1 MDLIHLP
8 IAFCVTTFILL
19 VTKSSSQTWEASYYE
34 TGLLIVA
41 DVPLK
46 DCHTC
51 LIQMAGVHRLILVK
65 EFSGTRTYLVK
76 GRAATLDLISVQCI
90 DMKLCQLQTDI
101 SQFQTWTE
109 PFHKVSVIE
118 YSISVLSTQMEIK
131 VSNTAHTDT
140 PHVISPILQSYKG
153 ITVFFS
159 DVKSFASHN
168 VYTLAKSEK
177 IPSKK
182 TVTETSNLG
191 SEWRK
196 QMVKGSPGMSPHRP
210 GQSSHPRCFVCL
222 SCSFQCERCLSLH
235 STSFGIRT
243 YYVKFQA
250 CTMHTIYAFA
260 SIYDLVTID
269 LYCGINF
276 CPTMESLSDK
286 ACSTIDYIFST
297 HKKALNVAGA
307 SITEEFAKFYRND
320 EVTRANANKRYQSQ
334 LNDRSLLSS
343 MEDIWFINY
352 MSGLD
357 ALDVRRTE
365 ISTPFYSKSKLSMQV
380 ENVLMRGIK
389 DCAHLHTSPN
399 SRAKCI
405 SCMLLVIKTGMLVS
419 TISQTE
425 VMVFFQKTDLSAT
438 VDCVRKK
445 ACLQIKTQHP
455 TSCHTHRKYHRVNP
469 NVYPELS
476 IFKNLILERPVC
488 AVISHKA
495 RSHQS
500 CRSCVQRVFKKK
512 THQLVSEI
520 YSLLLSSITENKE
533 LGLYELERVLHMCLG
548 RARTKCV
555 KVQLFPEMIC
565 SEHEQYKESTESGD
579 RVTDDTREQLRMG
592 KDKILLWP
600 PINNV
605 GHGDTIADERA
616 VFMVEFEAKRPEL
629 CIRCMVSRTEVFF
642 FSVVYHN
649 QFGYFWMTQNHKGVL
664 EYCLKNVLCTN
675 LWYSAKE

>member
-455 TSCHTHRKYHRVNP
+455 TSCHTHRTYHRVNP

-476 IFKNLILERPVC
+476 IFKNLILERPILC
-488 AVISHKA
+488 ATGFQEEDSPAGVRNILIVVVINNGK
-495 RSHQS
+495 
-500 CRSCVQRVFKKK
+500 QR
-512 THQLVSEI
+512 TW
-520 YSLLLSSITENKE
+520 
-533 LGLYELERVLHMCLG
+533 
-548 RARTKCV
+548 A
-555 KVQLFPEMIC
+555 VQLFPEMIC

-579 RVTDDTREQLRMG
+579 RLTDDTREQLRMG

-605 GHGDTIADERA
+605 GHGGTIVDERA

-649 QFGYFWMTQNHKGVL
+649 QFGYFWMTQNYKGVL
-664 EYCLKNVLCTN
+664 EYCLENKLCTN
-675 LWYSAKE
+675 LWYSAKSSNLVIRRSGLRPLCNGDLDLLFL